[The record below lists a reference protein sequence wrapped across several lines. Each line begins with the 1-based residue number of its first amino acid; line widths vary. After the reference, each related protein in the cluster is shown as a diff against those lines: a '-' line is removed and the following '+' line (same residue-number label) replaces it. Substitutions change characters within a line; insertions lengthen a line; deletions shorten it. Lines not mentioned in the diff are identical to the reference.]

1 MLLALRL
8 DVNIVTVGCRS
19 CYAGVKSYLPV
30 VVDLQV
36 ACLQAHTWRML
47 IQKGETLGKDSA
59 GQSSVFVTK
68 SAKNLT
74 EMSANNLNRILVVDD
89 EPDVTELLKYKL
101 EQEGYQCEVLNDPL
115 AFVAAVRDFQPNL
128 MILDIMMPE
137 LNGLQLCRIA
147 RSDPAMRD
155 VPIIFL
161 TARGE
166 AEDRVMGLETGAD
179 DYVSKP
185 FNTKELMLRVGKIL
199 ERGAKSAD
207 APASVRIQIGGVVI
221 DEELHQ
227 LLVDDQPVV
236 LTATEFRL
244 LKLLMERKGR
254 VQSRENLLVNVW
266 HYDTDIETRT
276 VDTHVRRLREKLGPY
291 AHLIETVR
299 GVGYRAVEI

>member
-1 MLLALRL
+1 
-8 DVNIVTVGCRS
+8 
-19 CYAGVKSYLPV
+19 
-30 VVDLQV
+30 
-36 ACLQAHTWRML
+36 
-47 IQKGETLGKDSA
+47 
-59 GQSSVFVTK
+59 
-68 SAKNLT
+68 
-74 EMSANNLNRILVVDD
+74 MSANNVNRILVVDD

-128 MILDIMMPE
+128 MVLDIMMPE

-147 RSDPAMRD
+147 RSDPAMKD

-199 ERGAKSAD
+199 ERGSKAVEV
-207 APASVRIQIGGVVI
+207 PASVRMQIGGVVI

-227 LLVDDQPVV
+227 LLVDNQQVV